1 MDGITQNES
10 VLAIEDY
17 VVFTGLLAFSTCIGL
32 FFAYFDS
39 KKDDEDY
46 DDESAYL
53 VGNRSVSKKNII
65 FFIKNILW
73 SPVLIT
79 LFSYQPGQWRYP

>member
-53 VGNRSVSKKNII
+53 VGNRSVSKTKH

-73 SPVLIT
+73 RPVLIT
-79 LFSYQPGQWRYP
+79 VFSYQPGQWRYP

>member
-53 VGNRSVSKKNII
+53 VGNRSVSKKNHQFLSKI
-65 FFIKNILW
+65 FCG
-73 SPVLIT
+73 VLIT
-79 LFSYQPGQWRYP
+79 LFSYQPGQWRYH

>member
-53 VGNRSVSKKNII
+53 VGNRSVSNKPEI
-65 FFIKNILW
+65 FIKNILW
-73 SPVLIT
+73 SLVLIT
-79 LFSYQPGQWRYP
+79 LFSYQPGQLRYP

>member
-53 VGNRSVSKKNII
+53 VGNRSVSKKTII
-65 FFIKNILW
+65 FLSKIFCGAQ
-73 SPVLIT
+73 S
-79 LFSYQPGQWRYP
+79 

>member
-53 VGNRSVSKKNII
+53 VGNRSVSIT
-65 FFIKNILW
+65 FFSPEMFLKLFGIL
-73 SPVLIT
+73 L
-79 LFSYQPGQWRYP
+79 Q